1 MTEAEYKEL
10 KEAHDE
16 ARQAGDEARGAL
28 KTLQEQLSK
37 NHGLSSVEKAQAKL
51 KELRREEQA
60 LEKRLDSAVEAY
72 KKEFP
77 DE

>member
-1 MTEAEYKEL
+1 MTEAEYKQL

-37 NHGLSSVEKAQAKL
+37 NHGLASVEKAKAKL
-51 KELRREEQA
+51 KELRRGEQD
-60 LEKRLDSAVEAY
+60 LEKRLNTAVDAY
-72 KKEFP
+72 RKEFP